1 MRKRVTLGRIFVYI
15 ALIVGSAI
23 MAFPLIYSLLGS
35 FTDLEDF
42 YANPWLPFPRKVY
55 LVNYTVMFT
64 PAFGAKVQLW
74 RWIFNTV
81 VRCAW
86 YIAIPGAIAVIA
98 GYAFTRLKFRG
109 RDLAFTYLLSSL
121 MVPGI
126 VFWIPTYVMMARF
139 PGAGGNNWLGQGGHG
154 FVNQWP
160 ALLIP
165 GLVNV
170 FYIFMLR
177 QTYYSIPIDFEE
189 AARVDGAN
197 TLQVLWS
204 VYLPML
210 KPVLTVLVIFQFVAI
225 WNDFQWPLIVSSGNP
240 DIWTLA
246 LGIQRMLFIGSQVK
260 GLPQGGSIQ
269 DYPFAFALATI
280 ATLPLII
287 LFLRLQRFFVE
298 GVQGFALRG

>member
-1 MRKRVTLGRIFVYI
+1 VRKRITLGRLLVYTL
-15 ALIVGSAI
+15 LIIGSLL
-23 MAFPLIYSLLGS
+23 MAFPLFYAFLGS
-35 FTDLEDF
+35 LTDLEDF
-42 YANPWLPFPRKVY
+42 YANPWLPIPRKLY
-55 LVNYTVMFT
+55 LENYSVMFT
-64 PAFGAKVQLW
+64 ERFGAQVQLW
-74 RWIFNTV
+74 RWVLNTLW
-81 VRCAW
+81 RCAW
-86 YIAIPGAIAVIA
+86 YIVAPGAIAVLA

-109 RDLAFTYLLSSL
+109 REAAFTYLLSSL

-139 PGAGGNNWLGQGGHG
+139 PGAGGNNWLGQGGVG
-154 FVNQWP
+154 FVNTWP

-177 QTYYSIPIDFEE
+177 QTFYSIPVDFEE

-225 WNDFQWPLIVSSGNP
+225 WNDYQWPLIVSSGNRE
-240 DIWTLA
+240 IWTLA
-246 LGIQRMLFIGSQVK
+246 LGVQRMVFIGAQIK
-260 GLPQGGSIQ
+260 GYARSVALQ
-269 DYPFAFALATI
+269 DYPFSFALATV

-287 LFLRLQRFFVE
+287 LFLRLQRYFVE